1 MQLRRTWL
9 HPSGRASICSSVNSS
24 RLRPQN
30 LRTRFRPAWRSD
42 VRKHVRQNWRS
53 RRLGAAVALMIV
65 VAVFSAATARL
76 FVWPHLE
83 PIPRHVDAIIELA
96 GAANDERDSLA
107 LLLAREH
114 RADFL
119 VQSTTRDEAGKH
131 TCLPA
136 VPGVTIVCFH
146 ANPSSTRGEAQYIA
160 AEAAQRG
167 WTSVILVTTPDQA
180 WRARLRTVRC

>member
-1 MQLRRTWL
+1 
-9 HPSGRASICSSVNSS
+9 
-24 RLRPQN
+24 
-30 LRTRFRPAWRSD
+30 

-83 PIPRHVDAIIELA
+83 PIPRHVDANIELA

-180 WRARLRTVRC
+180 WRARLRTVRCFAGDVYVATTPLPPELWIWQIPYQWAATVKALTVERSC